1 MGMRCSDTA
10 VIYFDDVR
18 VPAANIIGKEG
29 VVAKSQKKP
38 SLLKMDLILLPFAID
53 FYSSHF
59 LFQLLKLDKRS
70 KKTAREWES
79 RAD

>member
-29 VVAKSQKKP
+29 VVAKSQKKA
-38 SLLKMDLILLPFAID
+38 LPIENGFNSFA
-53 FYSSHF
+53 FCH
-59 LFQLLKLDKRS
+59 
-70 KKTAREWES
+70 
-79 RAD
+79 